1 MQLRLL
7 LDCGYRTSPLRV
19 MTDSRTLAS
28 QSLENDGLEP
38 FWDFSRTIL
47 ATLEGYCLLT
57 RTGLGESAG
66 IEPTTHRL

>member
-7 LDCGYRTSPLRV
+7 LNCGYRTSPLQVMPIAEHLHRRV
-19 MTDSRTLAS
+19 EKMR
-28 QSLENDGLEP
+28 GLE
-38 FWDFSRTIL
+38 SVKIRTIL

-57 RTGLGESAG
+57 RTGLGESIG

>member
-7 LDCGYRTSPLRV
+7 LNCGHRTLPLRI
-19 MTDSRTLAS
+19 MTDSKTLARRV
-28 QSLENDGLEP
+28 EKMRGLE
-38 FWDFSRTIL
+38 SVKIRTIL

-57 RTGLGESAG
+57 RTGLGESIG